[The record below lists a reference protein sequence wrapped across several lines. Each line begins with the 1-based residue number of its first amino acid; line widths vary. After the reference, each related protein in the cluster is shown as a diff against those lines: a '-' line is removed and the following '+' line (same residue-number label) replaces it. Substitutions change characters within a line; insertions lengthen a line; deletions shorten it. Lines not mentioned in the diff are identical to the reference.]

1 MWDSVFFFF
10 PWKSKV
16 PGKAIF
22 AYFFHFFHAWKIV
35 FTGTFFG
42 FFPFSS
48 RVHKSVSRAEFIKK
62 VIIFA
67 GKIAQNFSRAPIFF
81 HGWNLTKIF
90 TGKIFLSRALFG
102 QKPRIFHG
110 RIFFFTGKKKNTGR
124 WFRVITRLRWEKKG
138 SSWGLVC
145 SQWNLWLNHSEL
157 LIIHSYKFC
166 CKENWKY
173 KTVN

>member
-1 MWDSVFFFF
+1 MHSKIAPLTLPQGFFS
-10 PWKSKV
+10 PWKPKV
-16 PGKAIF
+16 PVKVIF
-22 AYFFHFFHAWKIV
+22 AHFFDFLHGWKIC

-67 GKIAQNFSRAPIFF
+67 GKIAQNFSRVPIFF

-102 QKPRIFHG
+102 QKPRFFHG
-110 RIFFFTGKKKNTGR
+110 RIFFFHGKKKT
-124 WFRVITRLRWEKKG
+124 LP
-138 SSWGLVC
+138 SL
-145 SQWNLWLNHSEL
+145 H
-157 LIIHSYKFC
+157 
-166 CKENWKY
+166 ENRGPGVEGY
-173 KTVN
+173 RRTMVGVNDSFSNDNNPLEFHEIGMRG

>member
-1 MWDSVFFFF
+1 MPV
-10 PWKSKV
+10 
-16 PGKAIF
+16 KAIF
-22 AYFFHFFHAWKIV
+22 AHFFHFFHAWKIV

-102 QKPRIFHG
+102 QKPRFFTG
-110 RIFFFTGKKKNTGR
+110 GFYFFTGKKKTLHAGTGLHGFPR
-124 WFRVITRLRWEKKG
+124 KTRHPKVRF
-138 SSWGLVC
+138 
-145 SQWNLWLNHSEL
+145 SQLTASHLA
-157 LIIHSYKFC
+157 
-166 CKENWKY
+166 
-173 KTVN
+173 